1 MKLFS
6 EDDLVFVSA
15 LSNICYCERRYALA
29 NLEQFWEENLFTA
42 EGTVLHERVHSEHH
56 ESRNLYR
63 QEYSMSVR
71 SLEYSLIG
79 KCDLVELWFSEDKN
93 IRKVSPV
100 EFKRGRNKET
110 DVDRVQLCA
119 QALCLE
125 EMFGI
130 TIETGQIYYLQEHR
144 RRDILIDT
152 ALREKAI
159 SLVERIREI
168 QNSGQTPLAQYEKR
182 KCDNCS
188 LVDECM
194 PKSIGGGGKQV
205 SRYIQ
210 AQLTSVEKLCSFDSD
225 QNDKSRIED

>member
-1 MKLFS
+1 MYA
-6 EDDLVFVSA
+6 EDDLIPVSA
-15 LSNICYCERRYALA
+15 LENVLFCERQYALRH
-29 NLEQFWEENLFTA
+29 LECFWGENLFTA
-42 EGTVLHERVHSEHH
+42 EGEVLHERVHAEHH
-56 ESRNLYR
+56 ESRRSFR

-71 SLEYSLIG
+71 SLEYGLIG
-79 KCDLVELWFSEDKN
+79 KCDLVELWFSEDKD
-93 IRKVSPV
+93 IQKVSPV

-125 EMFGI
+125 EMFRI
-130 TIETGQIYYLQEHR
+130 KIETGQIYYFQEHR
-144 RRDILIDT
+144 RKDVLIDML
-152 ALREKAI
+152 LREKTI
-159 SLVERIREI
+159 SLIERIREI
-168 QNSGQTPLAQYEKR
+168 KNSEQTPLAQYEKR

-210 AQLTSVEKLCSFDSD
+210 AQLASVEKICRFDSD
-225 QNDKSRIED
+225 QNDKTRIED